1 MVRSPVRNRME
12 WAVVSLLMGTLRVLP
27 RSLAF
32 ALALALT
39 ALLRLTVPRF
49 TRIARRNL
57 QIAFPEFDESQ
68 RLHCI
73 DGCFRNMARVLVAVA
88 KFPLI
93 TRASVS
99 EWIRYEGFE
108 HFEAALRRGKGVVF
122 ATGHLGNWELSAYA
136 HALLSAPMSF
146 VVRPLDNPLL
156 DQLSIYYRTLSGNRV
171 ISRRESA
178 RPLLQMLRANQA
190 VGILVDQN
198 TTEDRGV
205 FVNFF
210 GVLACVDAGL
220 AKLAAHTGASI
231 IPGFALW
238 SESEGRYVLKF
249 YPAIE
254 ATGEQLQDTQ
264 AVQAALEHAIRECP
278 EQWLWIHRRWKT
290 RPFGEPPIY
299 SR

>member
-1 MVRSPVRNRME
+1 MARSPLRNRFE
-12 WAVVSLLMGTLRVLP
+12 WAVVSLLMGLLRTLP
-27 RSLAF
+27 RRASF
-32 ALALALT
+32 AVARGLT
-39 ALLRLTVPRF
+39 GILRLAVPRF

-57 QIAFPEFDESQ
+57 QLVFPEFDEAC
-68 RLHCI
+68 RRKCI
-73 DGCFRNMARVLVAVA
+73 DGCFRNMAGILMAVA

-93 TRASVS
+93 TKQNVGD
-99 EWIRYEGFE
+99 WIRYEGFE

-136 HALLSAPMSF
+136 HALLSAPMGF

-156 DQLSIYYRTLSGNRV
+156 DELSIRYRTLSGNRV

-178 RPLLQMLRANQA
+178 RPLIQMLRANQA
-190 VGILVDQN
+190 VGILADQN

-210 GVLACVDAGL
+210 GVQACVDAGL
-220 AKLAAHTGASI
+220 AKLAAHTGAAI
-231 IPGFALW
+231 IPGFAVW
-238 SESEGRYVLKF
+238 SDAERRYVLKF

-254 ATGEQLQDTQ
+254 AGGDRIQDTQ
-264 AVQAALEHAIRECP
+264 AVQSALERAIREYP

-290 RPFGEPPIY
+290 RPAGEEPIY
-299 SR
+299 

>member
-1 MVRSPVRNRME
+1 MARSPVRNRIE
-12 WAVVSLLMGTLRVLP
+12 WVVVSVLMGVLRVLP
-27 RSLAF
+27 RQVSF
-32 ALALALT
+32 AVAHGLT
-39 ALLRLTVPRF
+39 ALLRLAVPRF
-49 TRIARRNL
+49 TRVAERNL
-57 QIAFPEFDESQ
+57 ELAFPEFDEAR
-68 RLHCI
+68 RLACI
-73 DGCFRNMARVLVAVA
+73 DGCFRNMAGVLVAVA

-93 TRASVS
+93 TKANVGD
-99 EWIRYEGFE
+99 WIRYEGFE

-156 DQLSIYYRTLSGNRV
+156 DRLSVYYRTLSGNRV

-190 VGILVDQN
+190 VGILADQN

-210 GVLACVDAGL
+210 GVPACVDAGL

-231 IPGFALW
+231 IPGFAVW
-238 SESEGRYVLKF
+238 SDEEGRYVLKF

-254 ATGEQLQDTQ
+254 AGGDQIRDTQ
-264 AVQAALEHAIRECP
+264 AVQDALEKAIREYP

-290 RPFGEPPIY
+290 RPAGEPPIY
-299 SR
+299 F

>member
-1 MVRSPVRNRME
+1 MARSPVRNRVE
-12 WAVVSLLMGTLRVLP
+12 WAVVSLLMGVLRVLP
-27 RSLAF
+27 RQASF
-32 ALALALT
+32 AVARGLT
-39 ALLRLTVPRF
+39 AVLRLAVPRF

-57 QIAFPEFDESQ
+57 QLAFPEFDEAR
-68 RLHCI
+68 RLRCI
-73 DGCFRNMARVLVAVA
+73 DGCFRNMAGVLVAVA

-93 TRASVS
+93 TKRNVGD
-99 EWIRYEGFE
+99 WIRYEGFE
-108 HFEAALRRGKGVVF
+108 HFEAALRRGKGVLF

-156 DQLSIYYRTLSGNRV
+156 DDLSIRYRTLSGNHV

-190 VGILVDQN
+190 VGILADQN

-210 GVLACVDAGL
+210 GVPACVDAGL

-231 IPGFALW
+231 IPGFAVW
-238 SESEGRYVLKF
+238 SDAERRYVLKF

-254 ATGEQLQDTQ
+254 AGGDRIEDTQ
-264 AVQAALEHAIRECP
+264 AVQNALEQAIREYP

-290 RPFGEPPIY
+290 RPAGEPPVY
-299 SR
+299 S

>member
-1 MVRSPVRNRME
+1 MARSPVRNRIE
-12 WAVVSLLMGTLRVLP
+12 WAVVSLLMGLLRVLP
-27 RSLAF
+27 RRSAFNLARG
-32 ALALALT
+32 LT
-39 ALLRLTVPRF
+39 ALLRLAVPRF
-49 TRIARRNL
+49 TLVARRNL
-57 QIAFPEFDESQ
+57 QIAFPEFDEAR
-68 RLHCI
+68 RLRCLS
-73 DGCFRNMARVLVAVA
+73 GCFHNLAGVLLAVA
-88 KFPLI
+88 RFPLI
-93 TRASVS
+93 TRKTVG

-108 HFEAALRRGKGVVF
+108 HFEAALLRGKGVVF

-136 HALLSAPMSF
+136 HALLSAPMGF

-156 DQLSIYYRTLSGNRV
+156 DRLSVRYRTLSGNRV

-190 VGILVDQN
+190 VGILADQN

-210 GVLACVDAGL
+210 GMPACVDAGL

-231 IPGFALW
+231 IPGFAVW
-238 SESEGRYVLKF
+238 AESEGRYVLKF

-254 ATGEQLQDTQ
+254 ASGDQIRDTQ
-264 AVQAALEHAIRECP
+264 AVQSALEQAIREYP

-290 RPFGEPPIY
+290 RPPGEPPVY
-299 SR
+299 S